1 MLKYKKADYMKSYI
15 EDWAQIKNK
24 QDELKDAIKSVG
36 GKISDGDK
44 EKAVEAMLKNVELR
58 SAQRAADGG
67 KLGVDDAL
75 RAGDEALRD
84 IEKLKAKR
92 AEGRPLE
99 KTQEDKIEREG
110 ELLDELRRME
120 EEGDGG
126 DGGGHDAEGGVLAN
140 GH

>member
-1 MLKYKKADYMKSYI
+1 MSTNLRERPPLYKPGSA
-15 EDWAQIKNK
+15 AP
-24 QDELKDAIKSVG
+24 AG
-36 GKISDGDK
+36 DGDDMGLGLLGGDF
-44 EKAVEAMLKNVELR
+44 ARTLHHG
-58 SAQRAADGG
+58 DGG
-67 KLGVDDAL
+67 GEWEKKKKKLQK
-75 RAGDEALRD
+75 ALRD

-126 DGGGHDAEGGVLAN
+126 DGGGGGHDAESGVLAN